1 VVVTVNLGPTTLVS
15 ASITAA
21 TTTTTFT
28 ELLNISISGLSEE
41 QRTRLAT
48 RPIKVAAYTGLQ
60 HLSTQRADVLL
71 SALVSESIALGYR
84 HVLFSYAPA
93 AQQPPARSSASAF
106 EHLMGTGL
114 PDRETCADEVELS
127 FDKALYNWL
136 VYEGNITL
144 SPTETTL
151 EETTSSAA
159 AASRWLAATSVG
171 QWGL

>member
-1 VVVTVNLGPTTLVS
+1 VFTRAGAPGNATPASTYPSSVVVTVNLGPTTLVS

-71 SALVSESIALGYR
+71 SALVSESLALGYR
-84 HVLFSYAPA
+84 HILFSYAPSG
-93 AQQPPARSSASAF
+93 P
-106 EHLMGTGL
+106 
-114 PDRETCADEVELS
+114 
-127 FDKALYNWL
+127 
-136 VYEGNITL
+136 
-144 SPTETTL
+144 
-151 EETTSSAA
+151 AA
-159 AASRWLAATSVG
+159 ARPILG
-171 QWGL
+171 QCI